1 MKASDDSN
9 LLRFFQIQAF
19 QMQAIM
25 EHRLRMK
32 MKQKED
38 IKNKDPSEV
47 NFSCR
52 GCSKEV
58 CTGEDIEVIED
69 IHRVNVTPQFR
80 WERLHSE
87 ATPQRTRL
95 HFCPFRLIC
104 SNKNLDSYRELF
116 IRKENTKPKNSL
128 LDYETNGY
136 IVCGTCGQVSFLG
149 YLMQFNTHHKYLLNE
164 CE

>member
-1 MKASDDSN
+1 
-9 LLRFFQIQAF
+9 
-19 QMQAIM
+19 MQAIA
-25 EHRLRMK
+25 ERRLRMK
-32 MKQKED
+32 TKQRED
-38 IKNKDPSEV
+38 IKNEDPAEV
-47 NFSCR
+47 KFSCR
-52 GCSKEV
+52 GCSQEV

-95 HFCPFRLIC
+95 HFRLIC
-104 SNKNLDSYRELF
+104 SNKNLDSFRGLF
-116 IRKENTKPKNSL
+116 IRKENTKLKNSL

-136 IVCGTCGQVSFLG
+136 IVCGKCGQVSFLG
-149 YLMQFNTHHKYLLNE
+149 HLMQFNTHHKYPMNE